1 MDVERLTWID
11 VAGVTAMLAD
21 AVAGDG
27 TPDVIVGIVRGG
39 MVPAVLLAHH
49 LGIRDVRAL
58 EITHTESDAVNAAKS
73 DLPVL
78 RNSASL
84 GHVAGGNALVVDDI
98 AGSGETLAAARKQV
112 VLGGAASVRTAV
124 CLLNLA
130 NWPSCR
136 EAAGDGAG
144 GEREPTYVGRQTSRW
159 VVFPWERS

>member
-1 MDVERLTWID
+1 MDVDVLTWTE
-11 VAGVTAMLAD
+11 VATITTTLAD
-21 AVAGDG
+21 AVAADG
-27 TPDVIVGIVRGG
+27 IPDVIVGIVRGG

-73 DLPVL
+73 DRPVL

-84 GHVAGGNALVVDDI
+84 GRLAGGNALVVDDI
-98 AGSGETLAAARKQV
+98 AGSGDTLAAARRQV

-130 NWPSCR
+130 NWLSCR
-136 EAAGDGAG
+136 EAAGGDA
-144 GEREPTYVGRQTSRW
+144 GEREPTYVGRRTSRW